1 MIHALD
7 FTHAGNGSRSPVS
20 PANRV
25 ISGQGYLEHNWNP
38 FHTPPQPVVFAG
50 LAALALIGLLV
61 ESGAISIW
69 PAMTIA
75 AFGLYCYLVIASDRE
90 DAEIENVTP
99 IDKHSGCIDPAD
111 VEQLMTILMRHR
123 MSATGRGLPASARAL
138 RDAGIL
144 RHEIGFDHGRL
155 THSII
160 SQHPGSRRE
169 TRVRVKDDDQLA
181 DLARDIFGDD
191 LNRVSVYTGGML
203 DSPTARSGP

>member
-7 FTHAGNGSRSPVS
+7 FTHAGDGSRSPAF
-20 PANRV
+20 PGNRV
-25 ISGQGYLEHNWNP
+25 ISGQGYLEHHWHP
-38 FHTPPQPVVFAG
+38 FQTPPQPVVFAG

-75 AFGLYCYLVIASDRE
+75 AFGLYCYLVISSDGE

-99 IDKHSGCIDPAD
+99 IDTRSGCIDPAD
-111 VEQLMTILMRHR
+111 VEQLMTILMRNR
-123 MSATGRGLPASARAL
+123 LSATRRGLQASSRAL
-138 RDAGIL
+138 RNTDVL
-144 RHEIGFDHGRL
+144 RHEIGFHHGRL

-169 TRVRVKDDDQLA
+169 TRVRVKGDDQLA

-203 DSPTARSGP
+203 DCLTARSGR